1 MIANL
6 ITSLRIICSAAL
18 LFFPPF
24 SPAFYIFYLTAGA
37 SDIADGMV
45 ARKANTV
52 SEFGSRLDTVAD
64 FIFIAAC
71 LSKLLPVMEVPA
83 WLWVWIGI
91 IAVIKI
97 INVVS
102 GFIIHKQ
109 LAAEHTIMNKITG
122 FLLFLLPLT
131 LPIID
136 LQYSAVPIC
145 AAATFSAIQE
155 GHFIRTGRKE
165 KGR

>member
-1 MIANL
+1 
-6 ITSLRIICSAAL
+6 
-18 LFFPPF
+18 
-24 SPAFYIFYLTAGA
+24 
-37 SDIADGMV
+37 
-45 ARKANTV
+45 
-52 SEFGSRLDTVAD
+52 
-64 FIFIAAC
+64 
-71 LSKLLPVMEVPA
+71 MEVPA

-122 FLLFLLPLT
+122 FFLFLLPLT
-131 LPIID
+131 LPVID
-136 LQYSAVPIC
+136 LQYSAVPVC

-165 KGR
+165 KSR

>member
-1 MIANL
+1 
-6 ITSLRIICSAAL
+6 
-18 LFFPPF
+18 
-24 SPAFYIFYLTAGA
+24 
-37 SDIADGMV
+37 
-45 ARKANTV
+45 
-52 SEFGSRLDTVAD
+52 
-64 FIFIAAC
+64 
-71 LSKLLPVMEVPA
+71 MEVPA

-122 FLLFLLPLT
+122 FFLFLLPLT

-136 LQYSAVPIC
+136 LQYSAVPVR